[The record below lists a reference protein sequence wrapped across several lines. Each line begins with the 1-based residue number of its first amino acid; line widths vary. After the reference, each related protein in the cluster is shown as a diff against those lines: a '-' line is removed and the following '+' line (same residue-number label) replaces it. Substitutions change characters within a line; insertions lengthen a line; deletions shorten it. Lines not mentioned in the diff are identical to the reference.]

1 MKLSSLR
8 ALMLAFTCVFSLS
21 AFAAPIDLNTATA
34 EQLAQNLNGIG
45 VAKAEAIVEYRT
57 KNGPFTSVDQ
67 LTEVKGIGAATVEK
81 NRSNISIQEA
91 VDQKNEVAS
100 KK

>member
-1 MKLSSLR
+1 MCIL
-8 ALMLAFTCVFSLS
+8 FVLS

-57 KNGPFTSVDQ
+57 NNGPFTSVDQ

-81 NRSNISIQEA
+81 NRSNISIQEV
-91 VDQKNEVAS
+91 VDKKKEVAS

>member
-8 ALMLAFTCVFSLS
+8 ALMMAFACVFSLS

-34 EQLAQNLNGIG
+34 EQLAQSLNGIG
-45 VAKAEAIVEYRT
+45 VAKAEAIVNYRKT
-57 KNGPFTSVDQ
+57 HGPFTSVDQ
-67 LTEVKGIGAATVEK
+67 LTAVKGIGAATVEK
-81 NRSNISIQEA
+81 NRSNISIQET
-91 VDQKNEVAS
+91 VNKKKEVAS

>member
-8 ALMLAFTCVFSLS
+8 ALIMAFACVFSLS
-21 AFAAPIDLNTATA
+21 AFAAPVDLNTATA
-34 EQLAQNLNGIG
+34 EQLAQSLNGVG
-45 VAKAEAIVEYRT
+45 VAKAEAIVTYRNT
-57 KNGPFTSVDQ
+57 HGPFTSVDQ
-67 LTEVKGIGAATVEK
+67 LTAVKGIGEATVEK

-91 VDQKNEVAS
+91 VDKKKEVAS

>member
-8 ALMLAFTCVFSLS
+8 ALLMAFVCTFSLT

-34 EQLAQNLNGIG
+34 EQLAENLNGIG
-45 VAKAEAIVEYRT
+45 VAKAQAIVEYRSN
-57 KNGPFTSVDQ
+57 NGPFTSVDQ

-81 NRSNISIQEA
+81 NRSNISIQET
-91 VDQKNEVAS
+91 VEKKKEVAS